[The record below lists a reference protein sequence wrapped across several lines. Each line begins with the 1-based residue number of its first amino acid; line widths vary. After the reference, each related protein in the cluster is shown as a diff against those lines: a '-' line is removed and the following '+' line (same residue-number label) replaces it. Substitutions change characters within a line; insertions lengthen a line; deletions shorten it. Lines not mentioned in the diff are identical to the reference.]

1 MQMKQ
6 KIVTLV
12 VALWATL
19 SAVGVQAQEDWK
31 ILVGADYDM
40 YFDNRELVD
49 CRFGESQTIFSSRF
63 TPKVGVPWVIRIA
76 L

>member
-6 KIVTLV
+6 KIVTLA
-12 VALWATL
+12 VALWAVM
-19 SAVGVQAQEDWK
+19 SVVGAQAQEDWK

-49 CRFGESQTIFSSRF
+49 
-63 TPKVGVPWVIRIA
+63 
-76 L
+76 